1 MTQQTAVEWFLEA
14 IGYKQESDR
23 ITIINIH
30 PDCDITDLIKQAK
43 QMERQQLANAWD
55 SACDSYILLEGNLVK
70 IWKDF
75 DKYYNDNYGSNN
87 QI

>member
-1 MTQQTAVEWFLEA
+1 MTQHTAVEWFLEA

-30 PDCDITDLIKQAK
+30 PDCDITDLIEQAK
-43 QMERQQLANAWD
+43 QMEKEQIISAYHQGVFGNIIINNGSALAEHYFN
-55 SACDSYILLEGNLVK
+55 K
-70 IWKDF
+70 T
-75 DKYYNDNYGSNN
+75 YGSNN